1 MSGFKLAPLSL
12 IVGSLFVVSAVQA
25 QDFTL
30 DGSSADVTQNV
41 TAEDKI
47 TSLNVSGGHT
57 GTITGE
63 TITISGTGNVA
74 NVTTAGHPTATVSTL
89 TIGTDQTKKVSI
101 TTDKD
106 WALYNNGSS
115 LTVLGE
121 EIHLERTSADGAN
134 YGEAFRTTGYGTTK
148 VGNEKTKLVSIKS
161 KGDCIALLPYG
172 GKSQTNG
179 SVTVTAEEI
188 RLEAGANGI
197 WAQNNSTGI
206 EGAYAPVVLNA
217 TKGIH
222 ITAGSSALVAM
233 SQGRIELN
241 GNTYIKG
248 ENAILTRGESIVT
261 INKSRKDIVQME
273 GDINF
278 NYDKPTSGT
287 GVDADVNI
295 NLSGADS
302 YWVGNTKVTWG
313 QGKPDD
319 LAKLEVHDLTLSLS
333 DGAQWTPT
341 KIVENDVVNN
351 GTIYT
356 NMNNLVLN
364 GGAVNV
370 TSPDVQVTVDNLTG
384 DGGAVNLATDLT
396 AEEGQQAGT
405 ITVTKADENTD
416 LTVKL
421 KNADM
426 TKDLTAD
433 DVTPEQAAALNK
445 NVQGDVKSTVKVDEG
460 MYNGAFDVTDA
471 GSTIS
476 RGPNSVM
483 QSTLELAAAAPLALN
498 RILVNDVHKRM
509 GDIRSMKTTSGVWAR
524 YDGGKLSGDA
534 DLENDFHTIQ
544 VGVDTMPTADAPR
557 FGVALA
563 YTMGDAEYAR
573 GEADMDAFSLA
584 AYGLWMGEAGQFV
597 DVVARLGKASTDMTV
612 DGSKKGSMDNI
623 VTALSGEFGWRFDL
637 TKSFYLEPQVE
648 LAYTHVDA
656 DDLVLSD
663 GSNYR
668 FDDADSLMGRA
679 GFALGFQCPE
689 TGNSAYVRV
698 SAVHEFMGDAGVTGG
713 NGTVYEIDG
722 KDTWVEYG
730 LGANFILTNSTYL
743 WADVERTSGGYLDE
757 DWRATVGVRYNF

>member
-1 MSGFKLAPLSL
+1 MK
-12 IVGSLFVVSAVQA
+12 
-25 QDFTL
+25 
-30 DGSSADVTQNV
+30 
-41 TAEDKI
+41 
-47 TSLNVSGGHT
+47 
-57 GTITGE
+57 
-63 TITISGTGNVA
+63 
-74 NVTTAGHPTATVSTL
+74 
-89 TIGTDQTKKVSI
+89 
-101 TTDKD
+101 
-106 WALYNNGSS
+106 
-115 LTVLGE
+115 LTV
-121 EIHLERTSADGAN
+121 
-134 YGEAFRTTGYGTTK
+134 K
-148 VGNEKTKLVSIKS
+148 
-161 KGDCIALLPYG
+161 
-172 GKSQTNG
+172 
-179 SVTVTAEEI
+179 
-188 RLEAGANGI
+188 
-197 WAQNNSTGI
+197 
-206 EGAYAPVVLNA
+206 
-217 TKGIH
+217 
-222 ITAGSSALVAM
+222 
-233 SQGRIELN
+233 
-241 GNTYIKG
+241 
-248 ENAILTRGESIVT
+248 
-261 INKSRKDIVQME
+261 
-273 GDINF
+273 
-278 NYDKPTSGT
+278 
-287 GVDADVNI
+287 
-295 NLSGADS
+295 
-302 YWVGNTKVTWG
+302 
-313 QGKPDD
+313 
-319 LAKLEVHDLTLSLS
+319 

-341 KIVENDVVNN
+341 AIVSTDPTAQNGQRAVALNSLALDNGVVNITDKSVN
-351 GTIYT
+351 AAVEKLSGSGT
-356 NMNNLVLN
+356 VR
-364 GGAVNV
+364 
-370 TSPDVQVTVDNLTG
+370 
-384 DGGAVNLATDLT
+384 LATDLT

-405 ITVTKADENTD
+405 FTVDSAAADSS

-421 KNADM
+421 ANEDL
-426 TKDLTAD
+426 TKDLTSD
-433 DVTPEQAAALNK
+433 DVTSDQAKQLLGNVAAEG
-445 NVQGDVKSTVKVDEG
+445 VETIMKVDEG

>member
-1 MSGFKLAPLSL
+1 M
-12 IVGSLFVVSAVQA
+12 
-25 QDFTL
+25 
-30 DGSSADVTQNV
+30 
-41 TAEDKI
+41 
-47 TSLNVSGGHT
+47 
-57 GTITGE
+57 
-63 TITISGTGNVA
+63 
-74 NVTTAGHPTATVSTL
+74 
-89 TIGTDQTKKVSI
+89 
-101 TTDKD
+101 
-106 WALYNNGSS
+106 
-115 LTVLGE
+115 
-121 EIHLERTSADGAN
+121 
-134 YGEAFRTTGYGTTK
+134 
-148 VGNEKTKLVSIKS
+148 
-161 KGDCIALLPYG
+161 
-172 GKSQTNG
+172 
-179 SVTVTAEEI
+179 TAEEI

-206 EGAYAPVVLNA
+206 EGAYAPVALNA

>member
-12 IVGSLFVVSAVQA
+12 IVGSLFVVNAVQA

-47 TSLNVSGGHT
+47 TSLKVSGGHT

-74 NVTTAGHPTATVSTL
+74 NVTTAGRPTATVSTL

-261 INKSRKDIVQME
+261 INKSGKDIVQME

-509 GDIRSMKTTSGVWAR
+509 GD
-524 YDGGKLSGDA
+524 
-534 DLENDFHTIQ
+534 
-544 VGVDTMPTADAPR
+544 
-557 FGVALA
+557 
-563 YTMGDAEYAR
+563 AEYAR

>member
-12 IVGSLFVVSAVQA
+12 IVGSLFVVNAVQA

-47 TSLNVSGGHT
+47 TSLKVSGGHT

-74 NVTTAGHPTATVSTL
+74 NVTTAGRPTATVSTL

-161 KGDCIALLPYG
+161 KGDCIALLPYE
-172 GKSQTNG
+172 GKSKTNG
-179 SVTVTAEEI
+179 SVMVTAEEI

-233 SQGRIELN
+233 SQGTIELN

-248 ENAILTRGESIVT
+248 KNAILTRGESIVT
-261 INKSRKDIVQME
+261 INKSGKNIVQME

-313 QGKPDD
+313 EGKPDD

-341 KIVENDVVNN
+341 KIVESDVENY

-416 LTVKL
+416 LIVKL

-534 DLENDFHTIQ
+534 GLENDFHTIQ

-679 GFALGFQCPE
+679 GFALGFLCPE

-730 LGANFILTNSTYL
+730 LGANFNLTNSTYL

>member
-12 IVGSLFVVSAVQA
+12 IVGSLFVVNAVQA

-47 TSLNVSGGHT
+47 TSLKVSGGHT

-74 NVTTAGHPTATVSTL
+74 NVTTAGYPTATVSTL

-161 KGDCIALLPYG
+161 KGDCIALLPYE
-172 GKSQTNG
+172 GKSKTNG

-233 SQGRIELN
+233 SQGTIELN

-261 INKSRKDIVQME
+261 INKSGKDIVQME

-287 GVDADVNI
+287 GVDAEVNI

-341 KIVENDVVNN
+341 KIVVNN
-351 GTIYT
+351 
-356 NMNNLVLN
+356 V
-364 GGAVNV
+364 V
-370 TSPDVQVTVDNLTG
+370 
-384 DGGAVNLATDLT
+384 
-396 AEEGQQAGT
+396 
-405 ITVTKADENTD
+405 
-416 LTVKL
+416 
-421 KNADM
+421 
-426 TKDLTAD
+426 
-433 DVTPEQAAALNK
+433 
-445 NVQGDVKSTVKVDEG
+445 
-460 MYNGAFDVTDA
+460 
-471 GSTIS
+471 
-476 RGPNSVM
+476 RNS
-483 QSTLELAAAAPLALN
+483 
-498 RILVNDVHKRM
+498 
-509 GDIRSMKTTSGVWAR
+509 
-524 YDGGKLSGDA
+524 
-534 DLENDFHTIQ
+534 
-544 VGVDTMPTADAPR
+544 
-557 FGVALA
+557 
-563 YTMGDAEYAR
+563 
-573 GEADMDAFSLA
+573 
-584 AYGLWMGEAGQFV
+584 
-597 DVVARLGKASTDMTV
+597 
-612 DGSKKGSMDNI
+612 
-623 VTALSGEFGWRFDL
+623 
-637 TKSFYLEPQVE
+637 
-648 LAYTHVDA
+648 
-656 DDLVLSD
+656 
-663 GSNYR
+663 
-668 FDDADSLMGRA
+668 
-679 GFALGFQCPE
+679 
-689 TGNSAYVRV
+689 
-698 SAVHEFMGDAGVTGG
+698 
-713 NGTVYEIDG
+713 
-722 KDTWVEYG
+722 
-730 LGANFILTNSTYL
+730 
-743 WADVERTSGGYLDE
+743 
-757 DWRATVGVRYNF
+757 

>member
-1 MSGFKLAPLSL
+1 M
-12 IVGSLFVVSAVQA
+12 
-25 QDFTL
+25 
-30 DGSSADVTQNV
+30 
-41 TAEDKI
+41 
-47 TSLNVSGGHT
+47 
-57 GTITGE
+57 
-63 TITISGTGNVA
+63 
-74 NVTTAGHPTATVSTL
+74 
-89 TIGTDQTKKVSI
+89 
-101 TTDKD
+101 
-106 WALYNNGSS
+106 
-115 LTVLGE
+115 
-121 EIHLERTSADGAN
+121 
-134 YGEAFRTTGYGTTK
+134 
-148 VGNEKTKLVSIKS
+148 
-161 KGDCIALLPYG
+161 
-172 GKSQTNG
+172 
-179 SVTVTAEEI
+179 
-188 RLEAGANGI
+188 
-197 WAQNNSTGI
+197 
-206 EGAYAPVVLNA
+206 
-217 TKGIH
+217 
-222 ITAGSSALVAM
+222 
-233 SQGRIELN
+233 
-241 GNTYIKG
+241 
-248 ENAILTRGESIVT
+248 
-261 INKSRKDIVQME
+261 
-273 GDINF
+273 
-278 NYDKPTSGT
+278 
-287 GVDADVNI
+287 
-295 NLSGADS
+295 
-302 YWVGNTKVTWG
+302 
-313 QGKPDD
+313 
-319 LAKLEVHDLTLSLS
+319 
-333 DGAQWTPT
+333 TPT

-370 TSPDVQVTVDNLTG
+370 TSPDVLVTVDNLTG

-757 DWRATVGVRYNF
+757 DWRATVGVHYNF

>member
-1 MSGFKLAPLSL
+1 
-12 IVGSLFVVSAVQA
+12 
-25 QDFTL
+25 
-30 DGSSADVTQNV
+30 
-41 TAEDKI
+41 
-47 TSLNVSGGHT
+47 
-57 GTITGE
+57 
-63 TITISGTGNVA
+63 
-74 NVTTAGHPTATVSTL
+74 
-89 TIGTDQTKKVSI
+89 
-101 TTDKD
+101 
-106 WALYNNGSS
+106 
-115 LTVLGE
+115 
-121 EIHLERTSADGAN
+121 
-134 YGEAFRTTGYGTTK
+134 
-148 VGNEKTKLVSIKS
+148 
-161 KGDCIALLPYG
+161 
-172 GKSQTNG
+172 
-179 SVTVTAEEI
+179 
-188 RLEAGANGI
+188 
-197 WAQNNSTGI
+197 
-206 EGAYAPVVLNA
+206 
-217 TKGIH
+217 
-222 ITAGSSALVAM
+222 
-233 SQGRIELN
+233 
-241 GNTYIKG
+241 
-248 ENAILTRGESIVT
+248 
-261 INKSRKDIVQME
+261 ME

-483 QSTLELAAAAPLALN
+483 QSTLELAAAAPLAFN

>member
-47 TSLNVSGGHT
+47 TSLKVSGGHT

-179 SVTVTAEEI
+179 S
-188 RLEAGANGI
+188 
-197 WAQNNSTGI
+197 
-206 EGAYAPVVLNA
+206 
-217 TKGIH
+217 
-222 ITAGSSALVAM
+222 SALVAM

-261 INKSRKDIVQME
+261 INKSGKDIVQME

-730 LGANFILTNSTYL
+730 LGANFNLTNSTYL

>member
-12 IVGSLFVVSAVQA
+12 IVGSLFVVNAVQA

-47 TSLNVSGGHT
+47 TSLKVSGGHT

-74 NVTTAGHPTATVSTL
+74 NVTTAGRPTATVSTL

-161 KGDCIALLPYG
+161 KGDCIALLPYE
-172 GKSQTNG
+172 GKSNTKG
-179 SVTVTAEEI
+179 SVMVTAEEI

-233 SQGRIELN
+233 SQGTIELN

-248 ENAILTRGESIVT
+248 KNAILTRGESIVT
-261 INKSRKDIVQME
+261 INKSGKDIVQME

-278 NYDKPTSGT
+278 NYDKKTSGT
-287 GVDADVNI
+287 GVNADVNI

-302 YWVGNTKVTWG
+302 YWVTWG
-313 QGKPDD
+313 EGKAHDH
-319 LAKLEVHDLTLSLS
+319 AKLEVHDLTLSLS

-341 KIVENDVVNN
+341 KIVESNVEND

-396 AEEGQQAGT
+396 AEEGQQGGT

-433 DVTPEQAAALNK
+433 DVTPEQAAALNE

-534 DLENDFHTIQ
+534 DLDNDFHTIQ

-679 GFALGFQCPE
+679 SFALGFLCPE

-730 LGANFILTNSTYL
+730 LGANFNLTNSTYL